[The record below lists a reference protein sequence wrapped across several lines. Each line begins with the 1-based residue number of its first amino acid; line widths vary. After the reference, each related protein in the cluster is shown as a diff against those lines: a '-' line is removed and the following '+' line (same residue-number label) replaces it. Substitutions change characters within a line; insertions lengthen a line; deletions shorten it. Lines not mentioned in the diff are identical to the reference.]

1 MFKNKKQ
8 RILILARVATDNRDK
23 EIDRLKERK
32 DIAEHNATLILSE
45 NRELRNIIKE
55 IKTIAE
61 SNTYGN
67 DRVALRKIKELAST
81 ANQD

>member
-1 MFKNKKQ
+1 MFKKKKQ
-8 RILILARVATDNRDK
+8 RILILAKVATDNRDK
-23 EIDRLKERK
+23 EIDRLKEGK

-45 NRELRNIIKE
+45 NRELRNVIKE
-55 IKTIAE
+55 IKAIAE